1 MRVPEE
7 GLLRIFGSRPWIW
20 QQWALIKLEQRLRFQ
35 ENHTEDFETF
45 NIPLFA
51 RDLWF
56 QWLGAEA
63 NHDFRK
69 HLSDE
74 RINICQDD
82 LFDHIMK
89 PFYILDDM
97 RRSDG

>member
-7 GLLRIFGSRPWIW
+7 GLRRIFGVRPWIW
-20 QQWALIKLEQRLRFQ
+20 QQWALVKLEQRLRFQ
-35 ENHTEDFETF
+35 KNHVEDFETF

-56 QWLGAEA
+56 AWLAEESNA
-63 NHDFRK
+63 DFQT
-69 HLSDE
+69 HLKDP
-74 RINICQDD
+74 RIDQCQDD
-82 LFDHIMK
+82 LFDHMMK

-97 RRSDG
+97 RRGDG